1 MQKVHKTG
9 EVPQVK
15 LIEEIFRVPE
25 QWRAQAPCAQRVR
38 VTAGV
43 PQVGSLQDE
52 QEATVLLA
60 NLLAEASDK
69 DRKHV
74 AKPCRRPAVVKHGG
88 SWKGELSSE
97 LDVEA
102 AVLLASLLSEIIA
115 KKKEPTTKPGNL
127 SLWVSL

>member
-15 LIEEIFRVPE
+15 LIEDIFQVPE

-60 NLLAEASDK
+60 DLLAEVSDQ
-69 DRKHV
+69 
-74 AKPCRRPAVVKHGG
+74 ALQTACGCQG
-88 SWKGELSSE
+88 WW
-97 LDVEA
+97 
-102 AVLLASLLSEIIA
+102 VLER
-115 KKKEPTTKPGNL
+115 
-127 SLWVSL
+127 